1 MNKGVEIL
9 LARMETHPEEFEVDG
24 RWVGLFNEYKK
35 YMEPEE
41 QTAVMEKLRQVKM
54 GKFETLV
61 VKHLLREERE
71 EEPLQRDMFG
81 NNNSPYAISECD
93 VEELKKMLIEKL
105 AQEQQ

>member
-1 MNKGVEIL
+1 
-9 LARMETHPEEFEVDG
+9 
-24 RWVGLFNEYKK
+24 
-35 YMEPEE
+35 
-41 QTAVMEKLRQVKM
+41 MEKLRQVKM
-54 GKFETLV
+54 GKFQTRV

-105 AQEQQ
+105 AQEQR